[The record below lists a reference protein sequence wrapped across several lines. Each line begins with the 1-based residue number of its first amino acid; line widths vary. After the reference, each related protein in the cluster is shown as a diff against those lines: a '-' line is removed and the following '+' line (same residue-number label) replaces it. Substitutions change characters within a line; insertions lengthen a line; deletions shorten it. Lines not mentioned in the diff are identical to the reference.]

1 MTRVA
6 VAVEGRD
13 TQCRGTIS
21 SVVGDGVP
29 DRRGDRAGVSRCVS
43 RLIATLDCEI
53 VIARACYEPA

>member
-1 MTRVA
+1 VIDSAPQQPLQCSKSVQNNNTVV

-29 DRRGDRAGVSRCVS
+29 DRRGDRGFALCF
-43 RLIATLDCEI
+43 EI
-53 VIARACYEPA
+53 